1 LQEFL
6 DAIKQRFSITNIK
19 ITASLKKKGKIHH
32 EALDIYNEV
41 KIITS
46 NDSIFALWSE
56 IIASHNQGELHNP
69 KTNSLKKFKEN
80 KS

>member
-1 LQEFL
+1 VKKTQ
-6 DAIKQRFSITNIK
+6 
-19 ITASLKKKGKIHH
+19 SLKNKGLTHE

-46 NDSIFALWSE
+46 NDSTFALWSE
-56 IIASHNQGELHNP
+56 VIASYSQGELYDP
-69 KTNSLKKFKEN
+69 KTNPLKKFKVT